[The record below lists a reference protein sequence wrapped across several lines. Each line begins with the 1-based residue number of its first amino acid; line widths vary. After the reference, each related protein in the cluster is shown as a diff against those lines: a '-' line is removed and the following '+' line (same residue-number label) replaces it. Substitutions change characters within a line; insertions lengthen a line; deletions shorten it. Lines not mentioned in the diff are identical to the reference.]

1 MKKILTIAL
10 MLFSVVAFSQ
20 KITLKSGDLSGL
32 KGQKFIKIEYDYS
45 TMRVGK
51 YADEKDYVAD
61 KVKAYNEKEAGRGDT
76 WKKSWEGDR
85 GSRFQPNFEE
95 LLNKYLTKAGVFVGP
110 ENKDAAYKFVVKTTR
125 TEPGYNIYVSR
136 MNAEIDIEVIVYK
149 DGKEVARIISKN
161 NPGRTF
167 GGNDYD
173 SGERIQEAYAKAGK
187 EIGNWLSKNYL
198 K

>member
-10 MLFSVVAFSQ
+10 VLISVVAFSQ

-32 KGQKFIKIEYDYS
+32 KGQKFVDIEYDYS
-45 TMRVGK
+45 AMRVGK
-51 YADEKDYVAD
+51 FADEKDYVSGKVAD
-61 KVKAYNEKEAGRGDT
+61 YNKKEAGRGDT
-76 WKKSWEGDR
+76 WKRDWEGDR
-85 GSRFQPNFEE
+85 ASRFQPNFEK
-95 LLNKYLTKAGVFVGP
+95 LLNKYLEKAGVVVGP
-110 ENKDAAYKFVVKTTR
+110 EHNEAAYKFVVKTTR

-149 DGKEVARIISKN
+149 GGKEVARVISKG

-173 SGERIQEAYAKAGK
+173 TGLRIQEAYAKAGK
-187 EIGNWLSKNYL
+187 EFGNFLSKKYL

>member
-125 TEPGYNIYVSR
+125 TEPGYNVYVSR

>member
-95 LLNKYLTKAGVFVGP
+95 LLNKYLTKAGIFVGP

-125 TEPGYNIYVSR
+125 TEPGYNVYVSR

>member
-187 EIGNWLSKNYL
+187 EFGNWLSKNYL